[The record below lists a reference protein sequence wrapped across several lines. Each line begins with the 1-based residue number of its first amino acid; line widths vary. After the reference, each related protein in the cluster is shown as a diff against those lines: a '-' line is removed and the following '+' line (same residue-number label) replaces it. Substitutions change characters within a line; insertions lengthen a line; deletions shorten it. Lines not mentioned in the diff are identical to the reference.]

1 MDMTKE
7 LNKWLELN
15 MIVSIEEKEII
26 SGYFNDYTLG
36 NHIEGNCIRMYFDFK
51 DRKKVDLIIKDFRN
65 LFEIKEIKWS
75 SIDRENWMKNWMKNF
90 TPVNISDRVMIA
102 PDWDSN
108 KYESMHTV
116 KIYPAMAFGTGHHAS
131 TQLIIEHMIK
141 YNVGCFN
148 SLLDLGCGSGILS
161 FLAKKM
167 GINNVKAIDIDPI
180 CKDNFYKNLELNK
193 IDDIDFSIQDVHA
206 FKDYNFD
213 VILANIDKKNI
224 IKIINKYEQYNSEAI
239 LIIAGLLNTDKNDIL
254 ECIKTASVDS
264 ILGKDEW
271 ISIVIKR

>member
-1 MDMTKE
+1 
-7 LNKWLELN
+7 

-36 NHIEGNCIRMYFDFK
+36 NHIDGNCIRMYFDFK
-51 DRKKVDLIIKDFRN
+51 DRGKVDLIIKDLRN

-90 TPVNISDRVMIA
+90 TPVNISDRVMIT

-116 KIYPAMAFGTGHHAS
+116 KICPAMAFGTGHHAS

-141 YNVGCFN
+141 YNVGYFN

-224 IKIINKYEQYNSEAI
+224 IKIINKYEQYNSKAI
-239 LIIAGLLNTDKNDIL
+239 LIIAGLLNTDKKDIL

-271 ISIVIKR
+271 ISMVIKR